1 MASTV
6 SEGLWEESK
15 LKIAHG
21 GKGFW
26 SAKDHSMAA
35 YTASVTGT
43 WDLAAKLMNIREE
56 EDSEESGREGLE
68 LELGNELMDK
78 LSEALGRPREDLT
91 WEELKK
97 MNQQEI
103 SVGIDARNSHLLKAR
118 MERMGDTRGLGRMRA
133 LQQPNPGTWLCATS
147 KHQDGRAPVLL

>member
-1 MASTV
+1 MAGTV

-21 GKGFW
+21 GEGLR
-26 SAKDHSMAA
+26 STKDHSMAA
-35 YTASVTGT
+35 YTASVTDT
-43 WDLAAKLMNIREE
+43 WDLAAKLMGIREE
-56 EDSEESGREGLE
+56 EDSEQAGQERLE
-68 LELGNELMDK
+68 LELGNELLDK
-78 LSEALGRPREDLT
+78 LSEVVGRPREDLN

-118 MERMGDTRGLGRMRA
+118 MEQIGNTRGLGRM
-133 LQQPNPGTWLCATS
+133 
-147 KHQDGRAPVLL
+147 